1 MALSRKLLSTMGI
14 EDDKI
19 DQIIEAHTETVNALK
34 DERDE
39 AQKTA
44 DKYKFDAERLPGIL
58 KELDELKAA
67 DGKEDAWKVKYDA
80 KTEELEA
87 LQKEYDEYKTGIT
100 AKETKEKKQEAYRA
114 LLKEIG
120 ISEKRLDAV
129 LKVSDVEKVELTED
143 GKIKDS
149 DKLTEEIKGEWSDFI
164 VKESTKGAD
173 TAKPPE
179 SNGNGQPSLAA
190 KIAQQYHENLYG
202 KTKED

>member
-58 KELDELKAA
+58 KEMDELKEAS
-67 DGKEDAWKVKYDA
+67 GKDDVWKVKYDA

-100 AKETKEKKQEAYRA
+100 AKETLAQKQEAYRS

-120 ISEKRLDAV
+120 ISDKRIEAV
-129 LKVSDVEKVELTED
+129 LKVSDVESVELTEE

-149 DKLTEEIKGEWSDFI
+149 DKLTDAIKDEWSDFI

-173 TAKPPE
+173 TSKPPA

-202 KTKED
+202 KTKEE

>member
-1 MALSRKLLSTMGI
+1 MALTRKLLSTMGI
-14 EDDKI
+14 DDDKI

-58 KELDELKAA
+58 KELDEFKEA
-67 DGKEDAWKVKYDA
+67 DGKQDAWKVKYEA
-80 KTEELEA
+80 KVEEIA
-87 LQKEYDEYKTGIT
+87 DLQKEFDEYKSGIE
-100 AKETKEKKQEAYRA
+100 AKETLGKKQEAYRA

-120 ISEKRLDAV
+120 ISEKRIEAV
-129 LKVSDVEKVELTED
+129 LKVSDVDKVELTKE
-143 GKIKDS
+143 GKIKES
-149 DKLTEEIKGEWSDFI
+149 DKLTESIKEEWSDFI
-164 VKESTKGAD
+164 VKESKKGAD

-179 SNGNGQPSLAA
+179 SNGNGQPGLAA
-190 KIAQQYHENLYG
+190 RIAQQYHENLYG